1 VIRRRGRVALALTS
15 VLTSLAASVPT
26 AAFAGEQTAAYR
38 ASGAQSRLFDQYDN
52 DGYSLAVAAG
62 EGGSVELKVR
72 VLDAPLESAAPFPT
86 AAGVDR
92 ALPAAPERDAFAR
105 AKTRG
110 SATQAEAVRKM
121 LLAIASEIRYDADRD
136 RNQDP
141 AAVFA
146 SRRAYCVGYAEL
158 AVDLLRRVGISA
170 RTVQGVLRTDA
181 GADRYDA
188 EIGGVYHRWIEVW
201 YPDRGYAFSDPAAS
215 INGVD
220 ARYVPFDRRSLTR
233 PKSLTITEVQRPEGV
248 LGYSR
253 VSAGPT
259 TLLIRASAI
268 R

>member
-1 VIRRRGRVALALTS
+1 VTRWSGRVAFAVALP
-15 VLTSLAASVPT
+15 SLAASVAST
-26 AAFAGEQTAAYR
+26 AFAGEQTAGYR
-38 ASGAQSRLFDQYDN
+38 ASGAQSGLFDQYDN

-62 EGGSVELKVR
+62 AGGSVELKVR

-86 AAGVDR
+86 AAGPDR
-92 ALPAAPERDAFAR
+92 ALPPAPERDAFAR
-105 AKTRG
+105 EKTRG
-110 SATQAEAVRKM
+110 SATQAEAVRSV

-188 EIGGVYHRWIEVW
+188 DIGGVYHRWIEVW

-233 PKSLTITEVQRPEGV
+233 PKSLRIAQVQRPEGV
-248 LGYSR
+248 LRYSPVR
-253 VSAGPT
+253 AGMT
-259 TLLIRASAI
+259 TVLVRASAQ